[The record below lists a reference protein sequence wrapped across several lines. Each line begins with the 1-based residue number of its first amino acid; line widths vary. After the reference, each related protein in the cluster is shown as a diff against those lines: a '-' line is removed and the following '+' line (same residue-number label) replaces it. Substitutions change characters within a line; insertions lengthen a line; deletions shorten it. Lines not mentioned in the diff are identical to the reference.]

1 MDKHGWENTENLFQE
16 KFNLADVQIV
26 CTYVI
31 LVRFIIILV
40 RFIIILKAGDYY
52 YKLINFLNNFVIDV
66 VS

>member
-40 RFIIILKAGDYY
+40 RFIIILKKQEIIT
-52 YKLINFLNNFVIDV
+52 YKLINYLNNFCD
-66 VS
+66 

>member
-1 MDKHGWENTENLFQE
+1 MDKHGWEDPENLFQE
-16 KFNLADVQIV
+16 KFSLADVQIV
-26 CTYVI
+26 CTYV
-31 LVRFIIILV
+31 ILV